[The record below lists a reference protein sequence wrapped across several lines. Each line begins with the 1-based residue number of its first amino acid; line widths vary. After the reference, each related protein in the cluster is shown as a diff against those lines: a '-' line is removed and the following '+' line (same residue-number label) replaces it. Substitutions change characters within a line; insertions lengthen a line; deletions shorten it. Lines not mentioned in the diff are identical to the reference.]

1 MPLVTPG
8 DANKIQIEAEL
19 IDNISKKLDVIDREI
34 DGLTAKRKAREADAA
49 RASIEA
55 ARSSGNAWTEFRS
68 MYSTVLDVV
77 RVGQQ
82 VWAETGQKFVDYAAQ
97 VRDVSRSLG
106 ASAEESSRLV
116 QVADDVGISY
126 SALTTSLKMAQKD
139 GIDPS
144 IDGLAKLSDQY
155 LALAPGVERTQFLLD
170 NFGKSGAEM
179 GKLLEQGGAGIREMS
194 AAMDESMILTQEA
207 LDQARDFEIAQDAMN
222 DTWDAFT
229 YQVAPPLVNAMTD
242 IINHYRDISTS
253 LEENGYWYTLTHQFS
268 LDDIAAKR
276 EASDAAL
283 RASESNE
290 VFSGALEENANALSD
305 NSEAVKAAQEALDE
319 YKDML
324 DEVSQAN
331 KDAESFIQS
340 YADFMDDYAERH
352 ADAVEKVREAED
364 ELYWVRENNAGKDPL
379 SWQDELGEATN
390 GVNEAKVALQELEAS
405 WHESTQKM
413 IYDMVL
419 AKVSVD
425 GLTDAEFKATQDL
438 AVSMGIRSQADADA
452 AKAAMDKATAIAD
465 GIALQ
470 EDVMNE
476 KAATDEKLLELEN
489 AKALAADQST
499 EAIVNG
505 SLEGASAQDVLS
517 GQIDSATLSLIRQAE
532 EARRTAAAVASI
544 GSGGGSSSGGSGGLS
559 PDERDENR
567 NQHAAG
573 GSFLIPMSYGN
584 EGFKMGNGDSASGG
598 EMVTITPRGANATA
612 NKTVNITINN
622 PKGET
627 TEQSERKQLM
637 KLSYLGILA

>member
-229 YQVAPPLVNAMTD
+229 YQTAPPLVNAMTD

-340 YADFMDDYAERH
+340 YAESQQEYVKSH
-352 ADAVEKVREAED
+352 ADAAKELQDAIVEGDAEAIAKARE
-364 ELYWVRENNAGKDPL
+364 G
-379 SWQDELGEATN
+379 
-390 GVNEAKVALQELEAS
+390 LQELEAS

-425 GLTDAEFKATQDL
+425 GLTDAEFKATQDV

-465 GIALQ
+465 GIAMQ

-476 KAATDEKLLELEN
+476 KAATDERLLELEN

-499 EAIVNG
+499 EAVVNG

-517 GQIDSATLSLIRQAE
+517 SQIDSATMSLIRQAE

-544 GSGGGSSSGGSGGLS
+544 GSSGGGGGSSGGSGGLS

-598 EMVTITPRGANATA
+598 EMVTITPRGGNAA
-612 NKTVNITINN
+612 VNKTVNITINN

>member
-1 MPLVTPG
+1 MPIVGGT
-8 DANKIQIEAEL
+8 
-19 IDNISKKLDVIDREI
+19 
-34 DGLTAKRKAREADAA
+34 
-49 RASIEA
+49 
-55 ARSSGNAWTEFRS
+55 SGNAKLIIDTDMKIADAVAAANKLEKELDDFRNKRISAERASASASQQAAKSATSGWTEFRS

-126 SALTTSLKMAQKD
+126 SALTTSLRMAQKD

-194 AAMDESMILTQEA
+194 DAMDESMILTQEA
-207 LDQARDFEIAQDAMN
+207 LDQARDYEIAQDAMN
-222 DTWDAFT
+222 DAFDAFT
-229 YQVAPPLVNAMTD
+229 YQVAPPFIKARTA
-242 IINHYRDISTS
+242 ITNHYRDIITS
-253 LEENGYWYTLTHQFS
+253 LQENGYWYTLVNQFA

-283 RASESNE
+283 RASESND
-290 VFSGALEENANALSD
+290 VFSGSLEDNAGALAD

-340 YADFMDDYAERH
+340 YAESQQEYVKSH
-352 ADAVEKVREAED
+352 ADAAKELQDAIAEGDAEAIAKARE
-364 ELYWVRENNAGKDPL
+364 G
-379 SWQDELGEATN
+379 
-390 GVNEAKVALQELEAS
+390 LQELEAS

-452 AKAAMDKATAIAD
+452 AKAAMEKATAIAD
-465 GIALQ
+465 GIAMQ

-544 GSGGGSSSGGSGGLS
+544 GSGGGGSSGGSGGLS

-637 KLSYLGILA
+637 KLSYLGVLT